1 MFDTWLDAMEDD
13 NISAVLM
20 LDLSAAFDVV
30 DHDILIK
37 KLELYGVQV
46 ESLGW
51 FESYLSDRSQ
61 LVFVEGS
68 LSKPLFLYAGVPQ
81 RP

>member
-51 FESYLSDRSQ
+51 FESYLSGRSQ
-61 LVFVEGS
+61 QVFIEGS
-68 LSKPLFLYAGVPQ
+68 LSKPLF
-81 RP
+81 